1 VIPANDELVI
11 ADPGN
16 LRVTLRKGYCL
27 IVNYRDFQGD
37 PDKIR
42 LGSEFDVR
50 RLQKTF
56 KHLGADVGT
65 FLNCSK
71 DKIRLE
77 VHRLYL
83 KRDWANYDNLVVVI
97 MSHGQQGTIRQTQRN
112 RLLK

>member
-1 VIPANDELVI
+1 MVI
-11 ADPGN
+11 ADPGS

-27 IVNYRDFQGD
+27 IFNFWDFQGD

-56 KHLGADVGT
+56 THLGADVGT

-71 DKIRLE
+71 VKKD
-77 VHRLYL
+77 L
-83 KRDWANYDNLVVVI
+83 KFTVFVLSVI
-97 MSHGQQGTIRQTQRN
+97 EPIMTT
-112 RLLK
+112 